1 MEERC
6 DSLRALPERDFNIGC
21 EVRGAPT
28 NVKPQSPRQTL
39 VNPEEGLSYPVEEGA
54 LSQDYVERP
63 SKLASSNR
71 STLMTCGAGLECL
84 EQWAARANRRH
95 GLHSH
100 GLKRMFTHRQRRK
113 VKFQMWSTIMQ
124 LAVTQMALYIDF
136 YCEDIMNSIEEAAE
150 TIADEME
157 LSQNVMNSN
166 IRLFINHS
174 SFEKAIERSFSQNDI
189 VYQNNVFYVYVA
201 DYGFQFISKVNR
213 MSNASPS
220 MQPTLLSE
228 AEVIALYPSDG
239 FMPSVLGKIL
249 DLIAQGYQERQGAAP
264 SDLSK

>member
-1 MEERC
+1 
-6 DSLRALPERDFNIGC
+6 
-21 EVRGAPT
+21 
-28 NVKPQSPRQTL
+28 
-39 VNPEEGLSYPVEEGA
+39 
-54 LSQDYVERP
+54 
-63 SKLASSNR
+63 
-71 STLMTCGAGLECL
+71 
-84 EQWAARANRRH
+84 
-95 GLHSH
+95 
-100 GLKRMFTHRQRRK
+100 
-113 VKFQMWSTIMQ
+113 
-124 LAVTQMALYIDF
+124 
-136 YCEDIMNSIEEAAE
+136 MNSIEEAAE

-213 MSNASPS
+213 MSNASVERNPEERS
-220 MQPTLLSE
+220 RRCLLSE